1 MPGITANCLSGLGR
15 RAKKPIRSS
24 TEAMPSYSPRMTMVA
39 AAIFAG
45 STSGSFEHMS
55 T

>member
-1 MPGITANCLSGLGR
+1 MPGMTANCLSGLGR
-15 RAKKPIRSS
+15 RQKKSTRSS
-24 TEAMPSYSPRMTMVA
+24 TAAMPSHWPRIRMVGTT
-39 AAIFAG
+39 ILAG